1 MAYPGTYQF
10 FYFVAKKQYS
20 LSNCV
25 LLFNNDIIN
34 CKYISDKVRKILL
47 FVGLDIF
54 GQYRCLVPTRSIL
67 NFKVF

>member
-10 FYFVAKKQYS
+10 FYFVA
-20 LSNCV
+20 
-25 LLFNNDIIN
+25 DIIN

-54 GQYRCLVPTRSIL
+54 GQNRCLVPARSIL